1 MKINFYDGNIKN
13 TKKAQII
20 TIAEFLNKVKYETYK
35 VQSDEIASITDKKA
49 RQKRKSEILPYV
61 TISGVFSERNESGLL
76 EHSGLI
82 AIDVDGVQDLEY
94 IKTQLSKDPHSFAVF
109 KSVSGTGLCVLIKI
123 SNSAESHL
131 SHFRWIEQYYYD
143 NFNLIIDASCKDVSR
158 PRYVSAD
165 AEIFINPN
173 PKKAGKK
180 SVKRT
185 APKKINWVATE
196 TQMDRIVSEI
206 VSRGISIAES
216 YEDFLLVALSIA
228 DGYGEG
234 GRHYFHGVASLSDK
248 YDTTQAD
255 KKFDNALKTKNGKVK
270 IGSFFHLC
278 KQAGIELR
286 TEDESRAFAV
296 ARAAK
301 KNHSDIASA
310 IHTAET
316 MGIPMK
322 EAKEVIEKV
331 FERNDINLEDGEIP
345 IIEEIAAL
353 VKLNYNFKRND
364 ITRLIVEQKSG
375 RELDNTLLN
384 TIYIRSKSHLGN
396 KVSKHDIESI
406 IYSDNTPDYNPFA
419 DFIEK
424 NKSIPSNPGII
435 DEFINTL
442 NLKDDRTKILVR
454 RWLLAIPSVIKYET
468 VRIVLT
474 LIGKQKDGKTEWF
487 RRMLPKELKPYFGE
501 SDLMKGKDDEI
512 AMCSNLIILDDEMG
526 GRSKKDSAKFKELT
540 SKQIFMLREPY
551 GRNTIKLPR
560 LALLCATTNDPQ
572 VIHDATGNTRILPVE
587 LSGKY
592 NFEAY
597 NKINKTELFMELV
610 RAKEEGEQ
618 WELTEEDSVLL
629 EELTTEFETVNV
641 EREYILK
648 YFEPA
653 ANGIGS
659 FLTTTEIK
667 TKIEQNSGH
676 KFFGL
681 NKLGVELRKVFTR
694 KKKYVG
700 GSQIYG
706 YEVAEVTKMV
716 TSSERGGNTEVSD
729 DLPF

>member
-35 VQSDEIASITDKKA
+35 PQSDEIAAIIDKKQ

-94 IKTQLSKDPHSFAVF
+94 VKEQLSKDPHSFAVF
-109 KSVSGTGLCVLIKI
+109 KSVSGTGLCVLIRI
-123 SNSAESHL
+123 SNAVESHL
-131 SHFRWIEQYYYD
+131 AHFRWIEQYYYD
-143 NFNLIIDASCKDVSR
+143 QFNLIIDAACKDVSR

-165 AEIFINPN
+165 AKAFINPSS
-173 PKKAGKK
+173 KKAGKK
-180 SVKRT
+180 SEKRT
-185 APKKINWVATE
+185 PPKKVNWVATE
-196 TQMDRIVSEI
+196 TQMDRIVGEI
-206 VSRGISIAES
+206 VSRSINIAES

-228 DGYGEG
+228 DGYSEG
-234 GRHYFHGVASLSDK
+234 GRQYFHAIASLSDK
-248 YDTTQAD
+248 YDTAQAD

-301 KNHSDIASA
+301 KNHSDISSA
-310 IHTAET
+310 LHTAET

-331 FERNDINLEDGEIP
+331 FERNDLNLEDNDIP

-396 KVSKHDIESI
+396 KVSKHDIEAI
-406 IYSDNTPDYNPFA
+406 IYSDNTPDYNPFKE
-419 DFIEK
+419 FIAA
-424 NKSIPSNPGII
+424 NKHLPSNPGLI

-442 NLKDDRTKILVR
+442 NLKDDRTKVLVR
-454 RWLLAIPSVIKYET
+454 RWLIAIPSVIKYET

-487 RRMLPKELKPYFGE
+487 RRLLPKELKPYFGE

-610 RAKEEGEQ
+610 RAKEEGEA
-618 WELTEEDSVLL
+618 WELTEEDSELL
-629 EELTTEFETVNV
+629 DELTTEFETVNV

-653 ANGIGS
+653 SNGIGS

-681 NKLGVELRKVFTR
+681 NKLGVELRKIFTR

-700 GSQIYG
+700 GSQVYG
-706 YEVAEVTKMV
+706 YEVAEITKMV
-716 TSSERGGNTEVSD
+716 TSSENLENTEVSE